1 MPQDV
6 ITIVSGLPRSG
17 TSLMMQVLEAGGLP
31 LLKDDIREADA
42 DNPKGYYE
50 FERVKQVA
58 QDPAWLKDARG
69 KGVKMVS
76 ALLLDLPNTF
86 TYRVVFMRRKMDE
99 VLASQ
104 KTMLQRSGKPTD
116 AISDEKMAALFRK
129 HLSQVESGSANSPMQ
144 VLYVSYNEMIADPIR
159 EIERIGQF
167 WGMSSIR
174 TRWQRHRS
182 NAVSAAPCEYLTP
195 TGCASGE
202 KEADA

>member
-31 LLKDDIREADA
+31 ILKDDIREADA

-58 QDPAWLKDARG
+58 QDQAWLADARG

-99 VLASQ
+99 ILASQ
-104 KTMLQRSGKPTD
+104 KTMLQRSSKLTD

-129 HLSQVESGSANSPMQ
+129 HLSQVEKWLSEQPNVQ
-144 VLYVSYNEMIADPIR
+144 VLYVSYNEMIADPIK
-159 EIERIGQF
+159 EIERVGQF
-167 WGMSSIR
+167 LGNELDTDKMTSVIDR
-174 TRWQRHRS
+174 TLYRQR
-182 NAVSAAPCEYLTP
+182 SAKP
-195 TGCASGE
+195 
-202 KEADA
+202 

>member
-31 LLKDDIREADA
+31 ILKDDIREADA

-99 VLASQ
+99 ILASQ
-104 KTMLQRSGKPTD
+104 KTMLQRSGRPTD

-129 HLSQVESGSANSPMQ
+129 HLSQVEKWLGEQPNVQAM
-144 VLYVSYNEMIADPIR
+144 YVSYNDLIADPLK
-159 EIERIGQF
+159 EIERVNQF
-167 WGMSSIR
+167 LASELDTARMASVVDR
-174 TRWQRHRS
+174 TLYRQRTIQ
-182 NAVSAAPCEYLTP
+182 A
-195 TGCASGE
+195 
-202 KEADA
+202 

>member
-1 MPQDV
+1 MAKDV

-31 LLKDDIREADA
+31 ILTDDIREADS

-58 QDPAWLKDARG
+58 QDHAWLKDARG

-104 KTMLQRSGKPTD
+104 KTMLQRSGKPPD

-129 HLSQVESGSANSPMQ
+129 HLSQVEKWLSEQPNVQ
-144 VLYVSYNEMIADPIR
+144 VLYVSYNEMIADPIK

-167 WGMSSIR
+167 LGNELDTDKMISVIDR
-174 TRWQRHRS
+174 TLYRQR
-182 NAVSAAPCEYLTP
+182 SANT
-195 TGCASGE
+195 
-202 KEADA
+202 

>member
-1 MPQDV
+1 MAKDV

-58 QDPAWLKDARG
+58 QDHAWLKDARG

-86 TYRVVFMRRKMDE
+86 TYRVVFMRRNMDE
-99 VLASQ
+99 ILASQ
-104 KTMLQRSGKPTD
+104 KTMLQRSGKPMD

-129 HLSQVESGSANSPMQ
+129 HLSQVEKWLSEQPNVQ
-144 VLYVSYNEMIADPIR
+144 VLYVGYNEMIADPIR
-159 EIERIGQF
+159 EIERVGQF
-167 WGMSSIR
+167 LGNELDADKMTSVIDR
-174 TRWQRHRS
+174 TLYRQR
-182 NAVSAAPCEYLTP
+182 SANP
-195 TGCASGE
+195 
-202 KEADA
+202 

>member
-31 LLKDDIREADA
+31 ILKDDIREADA

-99 VLASQ
+99 ILASQ
-104 KTMLQRSGKPTD
+104 KTMLQRSGRPTD

-129 HLSQVESGSANSPMQ
+129 HLSQVEKWLGEQPNVQ

-167 WGMSSIR
+167 LGNELDTDKMASVIDR
-174 TRWQRHRS
+174 TLYRQR
-182 NAVSAAPCEYLTP
+182 SANT
-195 TGCASGE
+195 
-202 KEADA
+202 